1 MTLDPFLLSRLQF
14 ALNISFHII
23 FPTLTI
29 ALGWFLV
36 FFKLRYNKTGEKK
49 WLDLYFLFTKIFAL
63 SFALGVVSGIT
74 MSFQFGTNWPGFMNA
89 VGNIAGPLLAFEVLT
104 AFFLEASFLGIMLY
118 GIKRVP
124 SWVHTSATLLVAFG
138 TFVSAFW
145 ILALNSWMHTPA
157 GFEIRDG
164 VAYAKNWF
172 DVVFNPSM
180 PYRLMHVILS
190 SALTTSFFIAGLGAF
205 RVLRKDK
212 SKAAFTSI
220 KVGIFA
226 AALLAPAQL
235 LVGDLHGVNT
245 VEHQPQKVAA
255 MEGLW
260 ETTKGAPLVL
270 FGMPDETRRENKW
283 SVEVPKLSSLIIT
296 RSLDGEVK
304 GLNDFPNNHPPVAP
318 VFWGFRIMVGVGMA
332 MIAIAWLSTFFL
344 LRKKNL
350 PKFVYFALV
359 AMIPSG
365 WIATLAGWYVTEIGR
380 QPWLVQGVLRT
391 ADAVTNTPPSYIAM
405 SFSAFLVVSIFLL
418 ISYAATIRYLTLK
431 SVVGV
436 DDQGLDFPES
446 PPDSNL
452 AGVRQ
457 SGVFGMGS
465 EKHV

>member
-1 MTLDPFLLSRLQF
+1 
-14 ALNISFHII
+14 
-23 FPTLTI
+23 
-29 ALGWFLV
+29 
-36 FFKLRYNKTGEKK
+36 
-49 WLDLYFLFTKIFAL
+49 
-63 SFALGVVSGIT
+63 
-74 MSFQFGTNWPGFMNA
+74 
-89 VGNIAGPLLAFEVLT
+89 
-104 AFFLEASFLGIMLY
+104 
-118 GIKRVP
+118 
-124 SWVHTSATLLVAFG
+124 
-138 TFVSAFW
+138 
-145 ILALNSWMHTPA
+145 
-157 GFEIRDG
+157 
-164 VAYAKNWF
+164 
-172 DVVFNPSM
+172 
-180 PYRLMHVILS
+180 
-190 SALTTSFFIAGLGAF
+190 LGAF